1 MIVPA
6 LLVAALT
13 AYAAA
18 WLLQL
23 RSFRVGSDPDRSAPT
38 RLTLLG
44 AGLHAVGLSAFWIVY
59 RTPPLVGYGPA
70 AATLGLGFAVVLLI
84 TSRTSDGRTA
94 GLLVLPAAVLV
105 LAAALLAGMAPV
117 PPTTGARDAWFVGH
131 VAFVLAGYSMLFL
144 GSVAAA
150 MYLLQFRALKR
161 RDFGNV
167 FRAFPSLE
175 SLDRMNAIALAG
187 GLTALTIGLVT
198 GWSFALTFGRGVA
211 VTDRDVGFGLL
222 TAAAYGAALTP
233 RLAGSGH
240 GPRVA
245 RVTLLAFAVCAF
257 AFLLLRIF
265 SPAREFF
272 L

>member
-1 MIVPA
+1 MI
-6 LLVAALT
+6 VAALLAAALS
-13 AYAAA
+13 AYAVA

-38 RLTLLG
+38 RLTLAG
-44 AGLHAVGLSAFWIVY
+44 AGLHAAGLAMFWVVY
-59 RTPPLVGYGPA
+59 RAPPLVGFGPA
-70 AATLGLGFAVVLLI
+70 AATLGLGFTVVLLI
-84 TSRTSDGRTA
+84 TSRALDRRTA
-94 GLLVLPAAVLV
+94 GLLVLPAAMLV
-105 LAAALLAGMAPV
+105 LAAALLAGIEPV
-117 PPTTGARDAWFVGH
+117 APTTGARTVWFVGH

-187 GLTALTIGLVT
+187 GLAALIIGLVT

-211 VTDRDVGFGLL
+211 ITDRDVGFGLL
-222 TAAAYGAALTP
+222 TAAAYGAALVP
-233 RLAGSGH
+233 RLSPAGH

-245 RVTLLAFAVCAF
+245 RVTLLALAVCAVTF
-257 AFLLLRIF
+257 ALLRLF